1 MVTHEHARQRGLS
14 YLAILFAVIALG
26 MATAA
31 VATSWNLE
39 GQREREHELL
49 VVGAEYRTAIER
61 YVTSAPSGERRYPR
75 SLQDLV
81 RDPRFP
87 GIVRHIRR
95 LHADPLTGRGEWGQ
109 VTAPDGG
116 IMGVYSLASGRPL
129 KTGGFT
135 LRDARFTGAESYG
148 DWIFVYR
155 DRYIG
160 NDNGVAPDGP

>member
-1 MVTHEHARQRGLS
+1 MVTKRRFS
-14 YLAILFAVIALG
+14 YVAALVALVVLG
-26 MATAA
+26 VAGGA

-61 YVTSAPSGERRYPR
+61 YVTSAPLGQRRYPR

-95 LHADPLTGRGEWGQ
+95 LHADPLTGRAEWGE

-129 KTGGFT
+129 KTGGFA
-135 LRDARFTGAESYG
+135 LRDARFTGAASYR

-155 DRYIG
+155 ERYSG
-160 NDNGVAPDGP
+160 NTNELAPANP

>member
-1 MVTHEHARQRGLS
+1 MVTQRRFGH
-14 YLAILFAVIALG
+14 LAALVALVVLGIAG
-26 MATAA
+26 GA

-61 YVTSAPSGERRYPR
+61 YVTSAPLGQRQYPR

-95 LHADPLTGRGEWGQ
+95 LHADPLTGRAEWGE

-129 KTGGFT
+129 KTGGFA
-135 LRDARFTGAESYG
+135 LRDARFTGAATYR

-155 DRYIG
+155 ERYSG
-160 NDNGVAPDGP
+160 NTNEPAPANP